1 MSNAVVK
8 IDRKQ
13 LLNKKPNK
21 EWVKVNPYAN
31 NAQYIPIERIELLLR
46 KYYIDHRVEVKDIKN
61 MFNGIVCTVR
71 IHLLTEAGWTFT
83 DGVGASQIQT
93 KKGTSPADLAN
104 INNNAIEM
112 CAPKA
117 KAEAFKN
124 AAKSLGRIFGSDLNR
139 KEDLDYGILQPM
151 DSDHPNW
158 AKAVEAVKS
167 GSCTIAAI
175 EAKYT
180 LTKNAKNELERL

>member
-1 MSNAVVK
+1 MSNIVK

-13 LLNKKPNK
+13 LLNQKPKK
-21 EWVKVNPYAN
+21 EWVKVNPYSN
-31 NAQYIPIERIELLLR
+31 NSQYLPIERIEFLLR
-46 KYYIDHRVEVKDIKN
+46 KFYLDHRIEVKDIKN
-61 MFNGIVCTVR
+61 MFNGIVCSVR
-71 IHLLTEAGWTFT
+71 IHLLTEDGWTFT

-117 KAEAFKN
+117 RAEAIKN
-124 AAKSLGRIFGSDLNR
+124 AAKSLGRIFGADLNR
-139 KEDLDYGILQPM
+139 KEDIDYLTLQPM

-158 AKAVEAVKS
+158 AKVVEAVRS
-167 GSCTIAAI
+167 GAYTV
-175 EAKYT
+175 EDVEKKYD
-180 LTKNAKNELERL
+180 LTQNAKNELIKL